1 MKFHIGDNVVY
12 TGEGCSR
19 GEVVTVVEVRKRWL
33 VVKDKAG
40 YCCTV
45 LKSQC
50 LTMAEAKEQALNPKV
65 TVKAGAGDRKHMGDN
80 GRWIDKY
87 GNGDL
92 YCSECGAVMEKHEHI
107 NHNLYFCYHCGAKM
121 DGGKENV

>member
-1 MKFHIGDNVVY
+1 MRLIDADVFYQNLRDWRANDRWAAFRTPVEKWVRNV
-12 TGEGCSR
+12 GIECLLIFLHR
-19 GEVVTVVEVRKRWL
+19 CETVDAEPVR
-33 VVKDKAG
+33 
-40 YCCTV
+40 
-45 LKSQC
+45 
-50 LTMAEAKEQALNPKV
+50 
-65 TVKAGAGDRKHMGDN
+65 H

-121 DGGKENV
+121 DEEAPR